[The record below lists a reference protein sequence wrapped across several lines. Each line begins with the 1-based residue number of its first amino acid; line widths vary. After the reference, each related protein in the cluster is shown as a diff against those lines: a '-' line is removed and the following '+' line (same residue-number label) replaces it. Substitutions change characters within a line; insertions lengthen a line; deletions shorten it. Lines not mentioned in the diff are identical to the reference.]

1 MKAFLRIITLIVAI
15 CVPVVALL
23 GSSNLIF
30 RLPDLYTFE
39 FKSKQI
45 VREIDLGIT
54 DDELGQFFSDYMKGK
69 NEEFD
74 LIAEYKNR
82 EQDVFGPAEQLNMDN
97 ARNILNYS
105 VLILGISAILLI
117 AGYWILLNK
126 KRKSMLRIAFKGGTA
141 LFAALQI
148 MIFVLFFNS
157 NTRSFFHNLIF
168 INPYDVEDAL
178 PLILTQDFAKL
189 CVYANLIVSTIIMI
203 IIFSVTWNL
212 SKPRRMFR

>member
-1 MKAFLRIITLIVAI
+1 
-15 CVPVVALL
+15 
-23 GSSNLIF
+23 
-30 RLPDLYTFE
+30 
-39 FKSKQI
+39 
-45 VREIDLGIT
+45 
-54 DDELGQFFSDYMKGK
+54 
-69 NEEFD
+69 
-74 LIAEYKNR
+74 
-82 EQDVFGPAEQLNMDN
+82 
-97 ARNILNYS
+97 
-105 VLILGISAILLI
+105 
-117 AGYWILLNK
+117 
-126 KRKSMLRIAFKGGTA
+126 MLRIAFKGGTA